1 MSELEKRIAALEERV
16 AELETITTY
25 EYGEIKAKDAW
36 RLLTNIVYRRTK
48 NDVKPMTVSA
58 TE

>member
-1 MSELEKRIAALEERV
+1 MSEIEKRIAALEDRI

-36 RLLTNIVYRRTK
+36 RLLTNLIYRLTRQSNQPAK
-48 NDVKPMTVSA
+48 QA
-58 TE
+58 